1 MKQQKGGSEML
12 EGFYRDNYRIVY
24 GYLLS
29 LCGDPAWAE
38 ELTAEA
44 FLKALERIDTYDPKY
59 RATTWLC
66 TIGRNLYLDE
76 VGRKGKIEPLE
87 EAMASLAPSPEDA
100 LIQNEML
107 KAFWL
112 HARKLKDRSRHVL
125 LMRLGGMSFREIGLA
140 LGVTENSARV
150 TYFRAKAQIL
160 SEMEDWK

>member
-1 MKQQKGGSEML
+1 ML

-76 VGRKGKIEPLE
+76 VGRKAKIEPLE

-107 KAFWL
+107 KAFRL
-112 HARKLKDRSRHVL
+112 HARKLKDRSRQVL